1 VSVQPHP
8 PPPPPPRTPE
18 GESLAREDAE
28 SLVRAMNRLRP
39 DDRIVIAYRWL
50 LDLSEAEMADALDV
64 PPGTVKSRLS
74 RAMTKLRTEIAAE
87 GVRP

>member
-1 VSVQPHP
+1 V
-8 PPPPPPRTPE
+8 
-18 GESLAREDAE
+18 LARDDAE

-39 DDRIVIAYRWL
+39 DDRLVIAYRWL
-50 LDLSEAEMADALDV
+50 LDLTEAEMADALDV
-64 PPGTVKSRLS
+64 PAGTVKSRLS